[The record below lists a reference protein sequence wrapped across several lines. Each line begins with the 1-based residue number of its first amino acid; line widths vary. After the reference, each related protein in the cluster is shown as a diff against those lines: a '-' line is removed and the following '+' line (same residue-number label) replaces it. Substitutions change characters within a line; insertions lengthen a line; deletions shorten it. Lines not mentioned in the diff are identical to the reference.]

1 MAGWSYLLDTN
12 ILSRLVRQPQG
23 SVAARI
29 AAAGE
34 ENVLT
39 SIIVACELRYGAAK
53 RGSRRLTRQIEAIL
67 GAITI
72 LPLEARRRPPLRCH
86 SHDPGKEE
94 DADQG
99 ERHAH
104 CGPGSEARLAR
115 DWRFDG
121 AVIVSFAVLYLLGAI
136 LMCGMLVR
144 RYPDR
149 GASVWVVAVVLSSV
163 AVTLIGIQLLELWSM
178 NAEMIRLGK
187 TIWAPPERQ
196 RVRGSIPGIDISVL
210 CSFPAFWCSGSSP
223 GFAVP
228 SERRDRA
235 RRRPAVHGALFFTD
249 TLRSRSADGRC

>member
-1 MAGWSYLLDTN
+1 MAGRSYLLDTN
-12 ILSRLVRQPQG
+12 ILSHLVRQPQG

-144 RYPDR
+144 RYADR
-149 GASVWVVAVVLSSV
+149 GASVWVVAVVLSFV
-163 AVTLIGIQLLELWSM
+163 AVTLIGIQLLALWSM
-178 NAEMIRLGK
+178 TAEMIRLGNDHMGASRAAK
-187 TIWAPPERQ
+187 
-196 RVRGSIPGIDISVL
+196 
-210 CSFPAFWCSGSSP
+210 SP
-223 GFAVP
+223 WFDP
-228 SERRDRA
+228 WHR
-235 RRRPAVHGALFFTD
+235 HFGALFIPGVLVFWIVAW
-249 TLRSRSADGRC
+249 LRSSLGRQGQGSSEAGGPQGVVLH